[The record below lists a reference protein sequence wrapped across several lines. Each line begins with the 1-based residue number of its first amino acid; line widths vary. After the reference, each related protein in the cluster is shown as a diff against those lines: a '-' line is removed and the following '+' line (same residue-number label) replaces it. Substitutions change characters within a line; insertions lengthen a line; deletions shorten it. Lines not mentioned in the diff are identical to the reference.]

1 MVLSASVLRKR
12 SPPRR
17 ALGGQVAGHGRHG
30 ENESRGF
37 SFSRRPAV
45 AFPEHW
51 RRAGFASGDLPQ
63 AGGAGEY
70 PVMTTLILDGIWGT
84 HGRWAML
91 SRRIESSVGPCSIW
105 RYENSGRTSLRVEG
119 MRLRNALEAISGPIN
134 LVGYSMGGLV
144 IRSALR
150 EASHLNVRRVAFLH
164 SPHNGS
170 LAACAL
176 PFAACREM
184 RPGSSFLAEL
194 DAAPWEIPT
203 LATWCPFD
211 AVVVPG
217 ASACWRRAGVQI
229 QSLVPAHAWPVV
241 SPEIHRAVSE
251 FFAA

>member
-1 MVLSASVLRKR
+1 
-12 SPPRR
+12 
-17 ALGGQVAGHGRHG
+17 
-30 ENESRGF
+30 
-37 SFSRRPAV
+37 
-45 AFPEHW
+45 
-51 RRAGFASGDLPQ
+51 
-63 AGGAGEY
+63 
-70 PVMTTLILDGIWGT
+70 MTTLILDGIWGS
-84 HGRWAML
+84 HGRWGIL
-91 SRRIESSVGPCSIW
+91 SRRIESCVGPCSIW

-119 MRLRNALEAISGPIN
+119 LRLREALEAMPGPIN

-150 EASHLNVRRVAFLH
+150 EAPHLNVRRVAFLH

-211 AVVVPG
+211 AIVVPG
-217 ASACWRRAGVQI
+217 ASACWKKAGVQI